1 MFRQRTGSSLCYR
14 CGKLNRV
21 DAAECFYCGAR
32 RPGLWGFAPSPAAWW
47 GASTSRER
55 SRWHAWRSTSCR
67 SCWTP
72 PPPFRARNP
81 FDMLSPS
88 DRALVRLGMAGA
100 APWAAGWWWT
110 LHHRRAH
117 LHGSLLHIVFNLLWV
132 RQVAPA
138 VAQLFGSARLVVIYT
153 VAGVLGFVLSNLIG
167 IRFTLGA
174 SGAVFGLLGAMVA
187 YGRSRGGAFGV
198 AVLRQ
203 YGQWALFIFIASFFL
218 AGVNNWGHAG
228 GFVGGYL
235 AASVLGHL
243 ERRPE
248 RGVDRLAALGAVAFT
263 VLSFALAIWNG
274 FLR

>member
-1 MFRQRTGSSLCYR
+1 MFRQRTGSSLCYH

-32 RPGLWGFAPSPAAWW
+32 RPGLWGFAPLAGRLVGRLDFAGAVTAVCVALYFVSILLDPAA
-47 GASTSRER
+47 A
-55 SRWHAWRSTSCR
+55 
-67 SCWTP
+67 
-72 PPPFRARNP
+72 FRARNP

-110 LHHRRAH
+110 LITGVY

-132 RQVAPA
+132 RQLAPA
-138 VAQLFGSARLVVIYT
+138 VEQLFGRARLVVIYT
-153 VAGVLGFVLSNLIG
+153 VAGVLGFVLSNLVG

-187 YGRSRGGAFGV
+187 YGRSRGGVFGV

-228 GFVGGYL
+228 GFAGGYL

-248 RGVDRLAALGAVAFT
+248 RGADRLAALGAVALT
-263 VLSFALAIWNG
+263 VLSFVLAIWNG

>member
-32 RPGLWGFAPSPAAWW
+32 RPGLWGFAPLAGRLVGRLDFAGAVTVVCVALYFVSILLDPAA
-47 GASTSRER
+47 A
-55 SRWHAWRSTSCR
+55 
-67 SCWTP
+67 
-72 PPPFRARNP
+72 FRARNP
-81 FDMLSPS
+81 FDMLAPS

-110 LHHRRAH
+110 LITGVY

-132 RQVAPA
+132 RQLAPA
-138 VAQLFGSARLVVIYT
+138 VEQLFGRARLVVIYT
-153 VAGVLGFVLSNLIG
+153 VAGVLGFVVSNLVG

-187 YGRSRGGAFGV
+187 YGRSRGGVFGV

-228 GFVGGYL
+228 GFAGGYL
-235 AASVLGHL
+235 AASALGHL

-248 RGVDRLAALGAVAFT
+248 RGVDRLAALGAVAVT

>member
-21 DAAECFYCGAR
+21 DAVECFYCGAR
-32 RPGLWGFAPSPAAWW
+32 RPGLWGFAPLAGRLVGRFDFAGAVTVVCVVLYFVSILLDPAA
-47 GASTSRER
+47 A
-55 SRWHAWRSTSCR
+55 
-67 SCWTP
+67 
-72 PPPFRARNP
+72 FRARNP

-110 LHHRRAH
+110 LITGVY

-132 RQVAPA
+132 RQLAPA
-138 VAQLFGSARLVVIYT
+138 VEQLFGRARLVVIYT
-153 VAGVLGFVLSNLIG
+153 VAGVLGFVLSNLVG

-187 YGRSRGGAFGV
+187 YGRSRGGVFGV

-228 GFVGGYL
+228 GFAGGYL
-235 AASVLGHL
+235 AALVFGHL

-248 RGVDRLAALGAVAFT
+248 RGLDRLAALGAVGLT

>member
-21 DAAECFYCGAR
+21 DASVCFYCGAR
-32 RPGLWGFAPSPAAWW
+32 RPGLWGFAPMVGRLVGGLDFAGAVIAACVVLYVASILLDPAA
-47 GASTSRER
+47 A
-55 SRWHAWRSTSCR
+55 
-67 SCWTP
+67 
-72 PPPFRARNP
+72 FRARSP

-110 LHHRRAH
+110 LLTGVY

-132 RQVAPA
+132 RQLAPA
-138 VAQLFGSARLVVIYT
+138 VEQLFGRARLVVIYT
-153 VAGVLGFVLSNLIG
+153 AAGVLGFALSNLVG

-228 GFVGGYL
+228 GFAGGYL
-235 AASVLGHL
+235 TALAFGHL

-248 RGVDRLAALGAVAFT
+248 RGLDRLAALGAVGLT

>member
-32 RPGLWGFAPSPAAWW
+32 RPGLWGFAPLAGRLVGRLDFAGAVTVVCVVLYFVSILLDPAA
-47 GASTSRER
+47 A
-55 SRWHAWRSTSCR
+55 
-67 SCWTP
+67 
-72 PPPFRARNP
+72 FRARNP

-110 LHHRRAH
+110 LITGVY

-132 RQVAPA
+132 RQLAPA
-138 VAQLFGSARLVVIYT
+138 VEQLFGRARLVVIYT
-153 VAGVLGFVLSNLIG
+153 VAGVLGFVLSNLVG

-187 YGRSRGGAFGV
+187 YGRSRGGVFGV

-228 GFVGGYL
+228 GFAGGYL
-235 AASVLGHL
+235 AASALGHL

-248 RGVDRLAALGAVAFT
+248 RGVDRLAALGAVALT
-263 VLSFALAIWNG
+263 VLSFGLAIWNG

>member
-1 MFRQRTGSSLCYR
+1 MFRQRSGSSLCYR

-21 DAAECFYCGAR
+21 DAAVCFYCGAR
-32 RPGLWGFAPSPAAWW
+32 RPGLWGFAPMVGRLVGGLDFAGAVIAACAVFYVASILLDPAA
-47 GASTSRER
+47 A
-55 SRWHAWRSTSCR
+55 
-67 SCWTP
+67 
-72 PPPFRARNP
+72 FRARSP

-88 DRALVRLGMAGA
+88 DSALVRLGMAGA

-110 LHHRRAH
+110 LLTGVY

-132 RQVAPA
+132 RQLAPA
-138 VAQLFGSARLVVIYT
+138 VEQLFGRARLVVIYT
-153 VAGVLGFVLSNLIG
+153 AAGALGFALSNLVG

-203 YGQWALFIFIASFFL
+203 YGQWALFMFIASFFL

-228 GFVGGYL
+228 GFAGGYL
-235 AASVLGHL
+235 TALAFGHL

-248 RGVDRLAALGAVAFT
+248 RGLDRLAALGAVGLT

-274 FLR
+274 LLR

>member
-32 RPGLWGFAPSPAAWW
+32 RPGLWGFAPLAGRLVGRFDFAGAVTVVCVVLYFVSILLDPAA
-47 GASTSRER
+47 A
-55 SRWHAWRSTSCR
+55 
-67 SCWTP
+67 
-72 PPPFRARNP
+72 FRARNP

-110 LHHRRAH
+110 LITGVY

-132 RQVAPA
+132 RQLAPA
-138 VAQLFGSARLVVIYT
+138 VEQLFGRARLVVIYT
-153 VAGVLGFVLSNLIG
+153 VAGVLGFVLSNLVG

-187 YGRSRGGAFGV
+187 YGRSRGGVFGV

-228 GFVGGYL
+228 GFAGGYL
-235 AASVLGHL
+235 AALVFGHL

-248 RGVDRLAALGAVAFT
+248 RGLDRLAALGAVGLT

>member
-1 MFRQRTGSSLCYR
+1 MFRQRSGSSLCYR

-21 DAAECFYCGAR
+21 DAAVCFYCGAR
-32 RPGLWGFAPSPAAWW
+32 RPGLWGFAPMVGRLVGGLDFAGAVIAACAVLYVASILLDPAA
-47 GASTSRER
+47 A
-55 SRWHAWRSTSCR
+55 
-67 SCWTP
+67 
-72 PPPFRARNP
+72 FRARSP

-110 LHHRRAH
+110 LITGVY
-117 LHGSLLHIVFNLLWV
+117 LHGSLLHIVFNMLWV
-132 RQVAPA
+132 RQLAPA
-138 VAQLFGSARLVVIYT
+138 VEQLFGRARLVVIYSA
-153 VAGVLGFVLSNLIG
+153 AGVLGFALSNLVG
-167 IRFTLGA
+167 IPFTLGA

-187 YGRSRGGAFGV
+187 YGRTRGGTFGV

-203 YGQWALFIFIASFFL
+203 YGQWALFMFIASFFL

-228 GFVGGYL
+228 GFAGGYL
-235 AASVLGHL
+235 TALAFGHL

-248 RGVDRLAALGAVAFT
+248 RGLDRLAALGAVGLT
-263 VLSFALAIWNG
+263 VLSFALATWNG

>member
-21 DAAECFYCGAR
+21 DAAACFYCGAR
-32 RPGLWGFAPSPAAWW
+32 RPGLWGFAPLAGRLVGRLDFAGAVTVVCVVLYFVSILLDPAA
-47 GASTSRER
+47 A
-55 SRWHAWRSTSCR
+55 
-67 SCWTP
+67 
-72 PPPFRARNP
+72 FRARNP

-88 DRALVRLGMAGA
+88 DRVLVRLGMAGA

-110 LHHRRAH
+110 LITGVY

-132 RQVAPA
+132 RQLAPA
-138 VAQLFGSARLVVIYT
+138 VEQLFGRARLVVIYT
-153 VAGVLGFVLSNLIG
+153 VAGVLGFVLSNLVG

-187 YGRSRGGAFGV
+187 YGRSRGGVFGV

-228 GFVGGYL
+228 GFAGGYL
-235 AASVLGHL
+235 AASALGHL

-248 RGVDRLAALGAVAFT
+248 RGVDRLAALGAVAVT

>member
-14 CGKLNRV
+14 CRKLNRV

-32 RPGLWGFAPSPAAWW
+32 RPGLWGFAPLAGRLVGRFDFAGAVTVVCVVLYFVSILLDPAA
-47 GASTSRER
+47 A
-55 SRWHAWRSTSCR
+55 
-67 SCWTP
+67 
-72 PPPFRARNP
+72 FRARNP

-110 LHHRRAH
+110 LITGVY

-132 RQVAPA
+132 RQLAPA
-138 VAQLFGSARLVVIYT
+138 VEQLFGRARLVVIYT
-153 VAGVLGFVLSNLIG
+153 VAGVLGFVLSNLVG

-187 YGRSRGGAFGV
+187 YGRSRGGVFGV

-228 GFVGGYL
+228 GFAGGYL
-235 AASVLGHL
+235 AALVFGHL

-248 RGVDRLAALGAVAFT
+248 RGLDRLAALGAVGLT

>member
-32 RPGLWGFAPSPAAWW
+32 RPGLWGFAPLAGRLVGRLDFAGAVTAVCVALYFVSILLDPAA
-47 GASTSRER
+47 A
-55 SRWHAWRSTSCR
+55 
-67 SCWTP
+67 
-72 PPPFRARNP
+72 FRARNP

-110 LHHRRAH
+110 LITGVY

-132 RQVAPA
+132 RQLAPA
-138 VAQLFGSARLVVIYT
+138 VEQLFGRARLVVIYT
-153 VAGVLGFVLSNLIG
+153 VAGVLGFVLSNLVG

-187 YGRSRGGAFGV
+187 YGRSRGGVFGV

-228 GFVGGYL
+228 GFAGGYL

-248 RGVDRLAALGAVAFT
+248 RGVDRLAALGAVAVT

>member
-32 RPGLWGFAPSPAAWW
+32 RPGLWGFAPFAGRLVGRLDFAGAVTVVCVVLYFVSILLDPAA
-47 GASTSRER
+47 A
-55 SRWHAWRSTSCR
+55 
-67 SCWTP
+67 
-72 PPPFRARNP
+72 FRARSP

-110 LHHRRAH
+110 LITGVY

-132 RQVAPA
+132 RQLAPA
-138 VAQLFGSARLVVIYT
+138 VEQLFGRARLVVIYT
-153 VAGVLGFVLSNLIG
+153 VAGVLGFVVSNLVG

-187 YGRSRGGAFGV
+187 YGRSRGGVFGV

-228 GFVGGYL
+228 GFAGGYL
-235 AASVLGHL
+235 AASALGHL

-248 RGVDRLAALGAVAFT
+248 RGVDRLAALGAVAVT

>member
-21 DAAECFYCGAR
+21 EAAVGGYGGAR
-32 RPGLWGFAPSPAAWW
+32 RPGRGGGAPRAGRRGGGLDFAGAVIAACAVLYVASILLDPAA
-47 GASTSRER
+47 A
-55 SRWHAWRSTSCR
+55 
-67 SCWTP
+67 
-72 PPPFRARNP
+72 FRARSP

-110 LHHRRAH
+110 LLTGVY

-132 RQVAPA
+132 RQLAPA
-138 VAQLFGSARLVVIYT
+138 VEQLFGRARLIVIYT
-153 VAGVLGFVLSNLIG
+153 AAGVLGFALSNLVG

-187 YGRSRGGAFGV
+187 YGRTRGGAFGV

-228 GFVGGYL
+228 GFAGGYL
-235 AASVLGHL
+235 TALAFGHL

-248 RGVDRLAALGAVAFT
+248 RGLDRLAALGAVGLT

>member
-32 RPGLWGFAPSPAAWW
+32 RPGLWGFAPLAGRVVGRLDFAGAVTVVCVVLYFVSILLDPAA
-47 GASTSRER
+47 A
-55 SRWHAWRSTSCR
+55 
-67 SCWTP
+67 
-72 PPPFRARNP
+72 FRARNP

-110 LHHRRAH
+110 LITGVY

-132 RQVAPA
+132 RQLAPA
-138 VAQLFGSARLVVIYT
+138 VEQLFGRARLVVIYT
-153 VAGVLGFVLSNLIG
+153 VAGVLGFVLSNLVG

-187 YGRSRGGAFGV
+187 YGRSRGGVFGV

-228 GFVGGYL
+228 GFAGGYL
-235 AASVLGHL
+235 AASALGHL

>member
-32 RPGLWGFAPSPAAWW
+32 RPGLWGFAPLAGRLVGRFDFAGAVTVVCVVLYFVSILLDPAA
-47 GASTSRER
+47 A
-55 SRWHAWRSTSCR
+55 
-67 SCWTP
+67 
-72 PPPFRARNP
+72 FRARNP

-110 LHHRRAH
+110 LITGVY

-132 RQVAPA
+132 RQLAPA
-138 VAQLFGSARLVVIYT
+138 VEQLFGRARLVVIYT
-153 VAGVLGFVLSNLIG
+153 VAGVLGFVLSNLVG

-187 YGRSRGGAFGV
+187 YGRSRGGVFGV

-228 GFVGGYL
+228 GFAGGYL
-235 AASVLGHL
+235 GALVFGHL

-248 RGVDRLAALGAVAFT
+248 RGLDRLAALGAVGLT